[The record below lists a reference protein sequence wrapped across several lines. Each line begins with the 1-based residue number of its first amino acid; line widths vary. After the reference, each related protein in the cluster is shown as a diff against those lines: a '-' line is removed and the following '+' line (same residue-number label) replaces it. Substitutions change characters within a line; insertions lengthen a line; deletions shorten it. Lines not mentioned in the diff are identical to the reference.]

1 MNFFSSPGIIYL
13 SCASH
18 SVLPESVLDLFCK
31 YGKMSRLKNENKL
44 MGRQICLLLRLFWRE
59 DYIWVRFLTPVLYKT
74 F

>member
-1 MNFFSSPGIIYL
+1 MNFFSSPDIIYL

-18 SVLPESVLDLFCK
+18 SVLPDRVLDLFCK

-59 DYIWVRFLTPVLYKT
+59 DYIWVRFLSPVLYKT